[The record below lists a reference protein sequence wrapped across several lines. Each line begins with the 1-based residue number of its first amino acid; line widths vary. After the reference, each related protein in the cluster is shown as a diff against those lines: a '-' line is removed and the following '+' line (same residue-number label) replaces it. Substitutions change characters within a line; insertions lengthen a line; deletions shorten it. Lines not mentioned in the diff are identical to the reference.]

1 MEMEQVQ
8 IGKTVL
14 RLVQGDITQQAVDA
28 IVNAANRHLA
38 GGGGVDGAIHRAGGP
53 VIAEECRAIRER
65 QGECPPGEAVVT
77 SGGNLSARHVIHAVG
92 PIWQGG
98 TAGEDETL
106 RRAYQNSLRQ
116 AIACGARTVAF
127 PSISTGAY
135 RFPIDRAAPIALKA
149 IADFVAA
156 HPDAFDEVCMVL
168 FSANDFAAYRDALAR
183 LFPPTK

>member
-1 MEMEQVQ
+1 MEQVR

-14 RLVQGDITQQAVDA
+14 RLVQGDITRQAVDA

-65 QGECPPGEAVVT
+65 QGGCPPGEAVVT
-77 SGGNLSARHVIHAVG
+77 SGGNLPARHVIHAVG

-98 TAGEDETL
+98 AAGEDETL

-116 AIACGARTVAF
+116 ALACGARTVAF
-127 PSISTGAY
+127 PSISTGAF
-135 RFPIDRAAPIALKA
+135 RFPIDRAAPIALSA
-149 IADFVAA
+149 IADFVRE
-156 HPDAFDEVCMVL
+156 HPDAFDEVRMVL
-168 FSANDFAAYRDALAR
+168 YSPDDFAAYRHALAR
-183 LFPPTK
+183 LFSASG